1 MARGRMLSAAIAEDP
16 EFNGMSME
24 AQLLFLRTIPHL
36 DRDGLINGHP
46 SILHGKVAPLM
57 ENLASKMKEV
67 IQEWIAADLVIHYTT
82 GKTQVLFFKGFA
94 KNQSLVYYDREA
106 ASQYPPPPGY
116 YRAAKGLKPV
126 EEKSDAA
133 DQSPPS
139 DERPTHEE
147 VMTKSGQ
154 THEEVTTNR
163 IEVEVKEKK
172 TTTTTVEVEPIEE
185 PKPQSKNSG
194 GGELP
199 LLRNRQTDTDYA
211 RLCAKFESEGF
222 GTLTQILAE
231 QIDALLKE
239 HPVEWIDDAMAV
251 AVGAGKRQLRYVN
264 GILVKW
270 RSEGR
275 GEKKAATNGQMQ
287 APKLLSLK
295 EWCLEKYNVS
305 KPEFVPVG
313 AAVVHEQYNQYRNQQ
328 AH

>member
-36 DRDGLINGHP
+36 DRDGLTNGHP

-57 ENLASKMKEV
+57 ENLACKMKGV

-82 GKTQVLFFKGFA
+82 GKTQVLFFKGFS

-106 ASQYPPPPGY
+106 ASPYPPPPGY
-116 YRAAKGLKPV
+116 YRAAKGLKPI
-126 EEKSDAA
+126 EEQSNAT
-133 DQSPPS
+133 DQDPQSN
-139 DERPTHEE
+139 EIPTHEE
-147 VMTKSGQ
+147 VMTKSGP
-154 THEEVTTNR
+154 THEEVSANR
-163 IEVEVKEKK
+163 IEVEVNR
-172 TTTTTVEVEPIEE
+172 TTTTTVEVEANEE
-185 PKPQSKNSG
+185 PKPQAKNNGSG

-199 LLRNRQTDTDYA
+199 DRRNRQTDIDFA
-211 RLCAKFESEGF
+211 RLCSKFESEGF
-222 GTLTQILAE
+222 GTLTEIFAQQIS
-231 QIDALLKE
+231 ALLDE
-239 HPVEWIDDAMAV
+239 YPVDWIDDAMVV
-251 AVGAGKRQLRYVN
+251 AVSAGTRTIRYTV
-264 GILVKW
+264 GILKRW

-275 GEKKAATNGQMQ
+275 GEKMAATNGH

-295 EWCLEKYNVS
+295 EWCLETYNVS
-305 KPEFVPVG
+305 KPEFVPAG